1 MQTEQVQVEITE
13 TVINDSKLW
22 RIIHSRDILPR
33 ETDLLRTSW
42 GFHLGT
48 CQRILDGSHNS

>member
-22 RIIHSRDILPR
+22 RIIHSRDILPS
-33 ETDLLRTSW
+33 EADSW